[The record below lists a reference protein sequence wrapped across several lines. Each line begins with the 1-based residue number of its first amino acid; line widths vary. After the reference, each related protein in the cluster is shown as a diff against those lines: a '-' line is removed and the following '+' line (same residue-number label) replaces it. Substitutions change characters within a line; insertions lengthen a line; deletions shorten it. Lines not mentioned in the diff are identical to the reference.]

1 MQSWLGKNF
10 GNNSN
15 SRVRTERFYYGW
27 VVVLALVIIGVISQ
41 GIRFS
46 FGVFFE
52 SLESDFG
59 LTRALTSEIFSVY
72 MVFGSVF
79 GIVGGWALDRYGP
92 KVVVAVMGFFIGL
105 SLLLTSQAGASW
117 HLFITYS
124 LLLAIGTGA
133 TYPLV
138 MSTASRWFV
147 KRRGLALGIAS
158 SGLSLGMMVMP
169 PIAAWLIA
177 HYGWQAS
184 YFIMALMAVFIII
197 PCTLL
202 IRKAPSELIDLPP
215 DERLA
220 AKNAGSSKGQSHSEP
235 RELSLLQLAKTRNF
249 WLILLMS
256 FLWASSAFIVL
267 THIVRHAIDL
277 GITSMQAATIL
288 SLIGGMAVLG
298 RLVVG
303 RLSDSIGRKQGLV
316 ISTLVAAGAM
326 LWLTQASNLWMLYL
340 FAVLFGFAFGGGG
353 PVTAALITEVFG
365 LRRLGVLMG
374 INSASWGIGA
384 ALGPA
389 VAGYIFDIS
398 GSYLFAFLAGMVAL
412 LIVLPLIVLLRTP
425 TTKTR
430 DEAIW

>member
-1 MQSWLGKNF
+1 MA
-10 GNNSN
+10 SN
-15 SRVRTERFYYGW
+15 QKTDRFYYGW
-27 VVVLALVIIGVISQ
+27 VVVLALVIIGIISQ

-147 KRRGLALGIAS
+147 KGRGLALGITS
-158 SGLSLGMMVMP
+158 SGLSAGIMVMP
-169 PIAAWLIA
+169 PIAAWLITR
-177 HYGWQAS
+177 YGWRAS
-184 YFIMALMAVFIII
+184 YFVMALMAVFVII
-197 PCTLL
+197 PCAFLL
-202 IRKAPSELIDLPP
+202 RKAPSKLIALPP
-215 DERLA
+215 DEKLEV
-220 AKNAGSSKGQSHSEP
+220 KNAGSSKGQSHNEP
-235 RELSLLQLAKTRNF
+235 RELSLLQLAKTRNL
-249 WLILLMS
+249 WLILLIS
-256 FLWASSAFIVL
+256 FLWASSAFTVL
-267 THIVRHAIDL
+267 THIIRHAIDL

-303 RLSDSIGRKQGLV
+303 RLSDSIGRKQGFM
-316 ISTLVAAGAM
+316 ISTLVAVGAM
-326 LWLTQASNLWMLYL
+326 LWLTQVSNLWMLYL
-340 FAVLFGFAFGGGG
+340 FAVLFGFAYGGSG
-353 PVTAALITEVFG
+353 PVMAALIADAFG

-374 INSASWGIGA
+374 INSASWGVGA

-389 VAGYIFDIS
+389 MAGYIFDIS

-425 TTKTR
+425 TTKT
-430 DEAIW
+430 